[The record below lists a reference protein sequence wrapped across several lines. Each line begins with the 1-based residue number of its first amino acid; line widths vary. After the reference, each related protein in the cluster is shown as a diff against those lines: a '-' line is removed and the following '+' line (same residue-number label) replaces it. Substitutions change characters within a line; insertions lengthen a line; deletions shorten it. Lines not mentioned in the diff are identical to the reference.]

1 MVDEANESIHI
12 ADDLVIALSD
22 LTFRFSRSGGP
33 GGQHVNRRE
42 TRVELCFDIAHSP
55 SLSEPQRELLTR
67 RLANQVDSKGILHVV
82 ANTYRSQLRNRQDAI
97 ERFTRLIQR
106 GLHKPKRRRP
116 TKPSRQ
122 STEKRL
128 LEKRRRSETKRRRK
142 PVPSDDL

>member
-1 MVDEANESIHI
+1 MVDEANQTIHI

-42 TRVELCFDIAHSP
+42 TRVELRFDIAHSP

-67 RLANQVDSKGILHVV
+67 QLANQMDSEGILHVV

-106 GLHKPKRRRP
+106 GLHIPKRRRP

-122 STEKRL
+122 SAEKRL
-128 LEKRRRSETKRRRK
+128 SEKRRRSESKRLRK
-142 PVPSDDL
+142 PGPPDDL